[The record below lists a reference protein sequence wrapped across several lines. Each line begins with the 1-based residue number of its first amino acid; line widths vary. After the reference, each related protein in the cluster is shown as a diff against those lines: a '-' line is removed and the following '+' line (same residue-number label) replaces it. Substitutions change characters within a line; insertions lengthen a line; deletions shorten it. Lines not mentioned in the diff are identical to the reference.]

1 MEDTRHI
8 MGATLLTRWTIVAG
22 LMIFASI
29 VHATPGHKL
38 LNHCKSGEGTGLE
51 SAIPFGTCLG
61 FTSAVMEA
69 MIANGRDERFKTRTA
84 SDPPLKQ
91 GYMSGY
97 RACFPAETNPG
108 DVRNAAKQFL
118 SENPKKLKGRAVDL
132 VAEALAASYPC
143 K

>member
-1 MEDTRHI
+1 MGLMPI
-8 MGATLLTRWTIVAG
+8 MRWTIAAG
-22 LMIFASI
+22 LILIA
-29 VHATPGHKL
+29 VNAHATPGHKL
-38 LNHCKSGEGTGLE
+38 LNHCKSGEGRGLE

-61 FTSAVMEA
+61 FASAVMEA